1 MKKSLFPTLALT
13 GTLIS
18 LTCAL
23 STCSQ
28 HPTTLPYDHIISTA
42 RQQID
47 HQIALVEQDTTQVLN
62 PRSVVNG
69 VIQYIPIDDWCS
81 GFFPGTVWELYRLT
95 GDEKYLPYATRYTL
109 ALDSIQH
116 LKWHHDIGFMID
128 CSYGQAY
135 AVTHNPAY
143 ADVIVESA
151 RSLATRFRP
160 AAGVFQSWDED
171 RGWQGK
177 RGWMCPT
184 IIDNMMNLELMFKAT
199 ELSGDSSFRRM
210 AISHADT
217 TMKYHFR
224 PDYSCYHVVDYDK
237 VQGGVRRCCTAQGYA
252 DASTW
257 ARGEAWA
264 LYGYAICYGYTRD
277 ARYLE
282 QCRHIYDFI
291 FTHPRLP
298 EDLVPYWDYDD
309 PTIPNAPRDASA
321 AAVTASA
328 LYQLSEWI
336 PEYRQTAD
344 RIMQSLSS
352 PAYLALVG
360 TNGNFLLMHSVGALP
375 FGGEIDVPI
384 NYADYYYLEALL
396 RSLHKD

>member
-1 MKKSLFPTLALT
+1 MKHVMT
-13 GTLIS
+13 IS
-18 LTCAL
+18 LMAL
-23 STCSQ
+23 IVAMTGCQ
-28 HPTTLPYDHIISTA
+28 TEKKQAIPYEHIIEVA
-42 RQQID
+42 EQHID
-47 HQIALVEQDTTQVLN
+47 YQIALVEKDQSQVLN
-62 PRSVVNG
+62 PRTVADG
-69 VIQYIPIDDWCS
+69 KIQYIPIDDWCS
-81 GFFPGTVWELYRLT
+81 GFFPGVVWEMYRLT
-95 GDEKYLPYATRYTL
+95 GDEKYIPYATRYTL
-109 ALDSIQH
+109 ALDSIKH
-116 LKWHHDIGFMID
+116 LKWHHDVGFMID

-135 AVTHNPAY
+135 TVTGKQEY
-143 ADVIVESA
+143 ADVMVEAA

-171 RGWQGK
+171 RGWQGQ

-184 IIDNMMNLELMFKAT
+184 IIDNMMNLEMMFKAT
-199 ELSGDSSFRRM
+199 QLSGDSTFWKM
-210 AISHADT
+210 AVSHADT

-237 VQGGVRRCCTAQGYA
+237 EKGGVRGCCTAQGYA

-264 LYGYAICYGYTRD
+264 LYGYAICYYYTGD
-277 ARYLE
+277 TRYLD

-298 EDLVPYWDYDD
+298 EDLIPYWDYDD

-328 LYQLSEWI
+328 LYMLSAWI
-336 PEYRQTAD
+336 PEYRETAD
-344 RIMQSLSS
+344 RIILSLSS

-375 FGGEIDVPI
+375 FGTEIDAPL

-396 RSLHKD
+396 RAQGKES